1 MAEQDTN
8 KRTGQPERVQK
19 ALARMGF
26 GSRREI
32 ERLIAEGKVR
42 INGQQAKVGDHVVE
56 GDKVNIGN
64 RRAVITSDV
73 KRIRV
78 LLYNKPEGEICTQKD
93 EEGRKTVFDSIGKLG
108 HEQGRW
114 ISVGRLDINSSGLLL
129 FTNYGDLANHLM
141 HPSSEIEREY
151 AVRVNGEVT
160 KDIIRN
166 LLKGVELEDGFHK
179 FDQII
184 DAGGQG
190 ANHWYHVILKQG
202 KNREVRRLWQSQD
215 MRVSRLTRVRYGN
228 IVLPRDLKAGKKVE
242 LSLEQIK
249 ELFAFV
255 KLEWPESRDE
265 MARQRSDKAKKLS
278 IKNQMFG
285 APGQHRSQAKDSK
298 TSRPGR
304 GHTANAARG
313 RTGRGG
319 VEENNAPGST
329 DQGSTAKGITA
340 RENNSPYS
348 KARGSKVKGGSTN
361 RGWPAKKR

>member
-1 MAEQDTN
+1 MSQDSIAD
-8 KRTGQPERVQK
+8 KDIKQERIQK
-19 ALARMGF
+19 ALARMGY

-32 ERLIAEGKVR
+32 ERLIGEQKIR
-42 INGQQAKVGDHVVE
+42 INGQLAKIGDHVKA
-56 GDKVNIGN
+56 GDKINIGN

-93 EEGRKTVFDSIGKLG
+93 EEGRKTVFESIGNIS
-108 HEQGRW
+108 EGRW

-160 KDIIRN
+160 SDIIKN
-166 LLKGVELEDGFHK
+166 LLKGVELEDGLLK

-190 ANHWYHVILKQG
+190 ANHWYHVVLKEG

-228 IVLPRDLKAGKKVE
+228 LVLPRNLKVGKKVE
-242 LSLEQIK
+242 LSLDEIK
-249 ELFAFV
+249 TLFADV
-255 KLEWPESRDE
+255 KLKWPESRDE
-265 MARQRSDKAKKLS
+265 MASLRSHKAKKQS
-278 IKNQMFG
+278 MKNQLFG
-285 APGQHRSQAKDSK
+285 ETVKSKSKHKKTSASSTGQHNNTARSK
-298 TSRPGR
+298 TGLRKKTKSVQSKR
-304 GHTANAARG
+304 
-313 RTGRGG
+313 
-319 VEENNAPGST
+319 
-329 DQGSTAKGITA
+329 STAK
-340 RENNSPYS
+340 
-348 KARGSKVKGGSTN
+348 K
-361 RGWPAKKR
+361 

>member
-1 MAEQDTN
+1 MSEHKTQQDLPEN
-8 KRTGQPERVQK
+8 TGQSSERVQK

-32 ERLIAEGKVR
+32 ERLIGEGKIR
-42 INGQQAKVGDHVVE
+42 INGQLAKPGDHVSA

-73 KRIRV
+73 RRIRV
-78 LLYNKPEGEICTQKD
+78 LLYHKPEGEICTQKD
-93 EEGRKTVFDSIGKLG
+93 EEGRRTVFQSIGKLG
-108 HEQGRW
+108 NEQGRW

-160 KDIIRN
+160 REILKN
-166 LLKGVELEDGFHK
+166 LLAGVELEDGFLK

-190 ANHWYHVILKQG
+190 ANHWYHVILKEG

-215 MRVSRLTRVRYGN
+215 LRVSRLTRVRYGN
-228 IVLPRDLKAGKKVE
+228 LVLPRDLKAGKKIE
-242 LSLEQIK
+242 LSLDQIK
-249 ELFAFV
+249 ELFDFV
-255 KLEWPESRDE
+255 KLDWPESRDLE
-265 MARQRSDKAKKLS
+265 ANKRSHQAKKRS

-285 APGQHRSQAKDSK
+285 SKQKAAAKTKNTK
-298 TSRPGR
+298 TSRS
-304 GHTANAARG
+304 TRG
-313 RTGRGG
+313 RS
-319 VEENNAPGST
+319 ST
-329 DQGSTAKGITA
+329 TT
-340 RENNSPYS
+340 
-348 KARGSKVKGGSTN
+348 
-361 RGWPAKKR
+361 KKS